1 MSRLRVALA
10 SGDDREAIY
19 RLRHAVYAREL
30 GQHSV
35 NEEGRLQDALDDVNE
50 YVVVRDKGEIAG
62 FVSLTPPGRNG
73 YSVDK
78 YFARKD
84 LPFAFDGGLWEVR
97 LLTVPSRHRGR
108 ALAFLLMYAAFRL
121 AVSRGGT
128 RIVAIGRRELLG
140 LYRKAGLRPL
150 GSRAQAGRVTYELMT
165 ATVSHLRTCA
175 VRFAPLLD
183 RLRGI
188 LDWELGIPFQEEA
201 TCFHGGAFFEAIGET
216 FETLDRRDSIVNADV
231 LDAWFPPAPGAV
243 RAIEEHLPW
252 LLRTSPPT
260 DGRGLL
266 RIIAETR
273 GVPPGSLALGAGSS
287 SLVFLAFRQWLT
299 PASRVLLPDPTYG
312 EYAHLLERVIGCRT
326 DRLRLS
332 RSRDYRFD
340 LEELLSRLRGQRY
353 DLAVLVN
360 PNNPTGHLVPG
371 AVLASFLAQVPAHT
385 RVWVDEAYID
395 YAGSAESVERL
406 AAESGNVLVCKS
418 LSKVYALSGA
428 RAAYL
433 CGPPA
438 LARELRSLTPPWA
451 VSLPAQVAAVAALR
465 DPGYYAERYRETAEM
480 RRGLVL
486 GLQQALPGVE
496 VLEGV
501 ANYVLCLL
509 PRRGPDAATLCERC
523 RERGVFLRDA
533 GATSAV
539 LGRHAL
545 RVAVKDEANNRR
557 VAETIARAVE
567 PDGLAVPA
575 AVSGGNTAPA
585 RPTSRPRSAAPPRR
599 RVPSGR

>member
-10 SGDDREAIY
+10 GSDDRETIY
-19 RLRHAVYAREL
+19 RLRHAVYAGEL

-35 NEEGRLQDALDDVNE
+35 NEEGRLRDGLDDFNE
-50 YVVVRDKGEIAG
+50 YVVVRQGGEVAG
-62 FVSLTPPGRNG
+62 FVSLTPPGLNG
-73 YSVDK
+73 YSIDK
-78 YFARKD
+78 YFARAD
-84 LPFAFDGGLWEVR
+84 LPFAFDDGLWEVR

-121 AVSRGGT
+121 AASRGGT

-140 LYRKAGLRPL
+140 LYRKAGLHPL
-150 GSRAQAGRVTYELMT
+150 GRRTQAGRVTYELMT
-165 ATVSHLRTCA
+165 APLSHLRTCA
-175 VRFAPLLD
+175 IRFAPLLHK
-183 RLRGI
+183 LRGL
-188 LDWELGIPFQEEA
+188 LDWELDVPFQEEE

-216 FETLDRRDSIVNADV
+216 FQTLERRDSIINADV

-266 RIIAETR
+266 RTIAETR
-273 GVPPGSLALGAGSS
+273 GVPAESLALGAGSS

-312 EYAHLLERVIGCRT
+312 EYAHVLERVIGCRT
-326 DRLRLS
+326 DRLRLP
-332 RSRDYRFD
+332 RSRGYRFD
-340 LEELLSRLRGQRY
+340 LEELLSRLRRQAY
-353 DLAVLVN
+353 DLVVLVN
-360 PNNPTGHLVPG
+360 PNNPTGHLIPG
-371 AVLASFLAQVPAHT
+371 AVLASFLAAVPAHT
-385 RVWVDEAYID
+385 RVWVDEAYVD
-395 YAGSAESVERL
+395 YAGNDESVERL
-406 AAESGNVLVCKS
+406 AAESENVVVCKS

-465 DPGYYAERYRETAEM
+465 DPGYHAERYRETAEL
-480 RRGLVL
+480 RRELVAGLR
-486 GLQQALPGVE
+486 QALPGVE
-496 VLEGV
+496 ILEGM

-523 RERGVFLRDA
+523 RDRGVFLRDA

-545 RVAVKDEANNRR
+545 RVAVKDEATNRR
-557 VAETIARAVE
+557 VVET
-567 PDGLAVPA
+567 LAGAFEDQIPICA
-575 AVSGGNTAPA
+575 
-585 RPTSRPRSAAPPRR
+585 
-599 RVPSGR
+599 